1 MIRNPWD
8 ISDGVL
14 NQLYLAILIISA
26 FLLGS
31 IPFGLLFVFWIAR
44 KDIRTVGSGNI
55 GATNVRR
62 VAGTPV
68 ALVVLICDVLKGA
81 LPVLAAGW
89 LTDHAGY
96 GAWVSAVTAQ
106 AAVLGHMFPAYL
118 KFKPSGKG
126 VATAL
131 GAFGMLS
138 PTAVSAALGIFIVLA
153 TTTRRT
159 SVGSLAGAASLTP
172 AVWLT
177 THQPAF
183 TLAAVVTTVLIFLRH
198 KDNIRRLLQGREPTL
213 GEKLQR

>member
-1 MIRNPWD
+1 MIRMPWA
-8 ISDGVL
+8 ISDDVL

-26 FLLGS
+26 VLLGS
-31 IPFGLLFVFWIAR
+31 IPFGLLFVRWIAR
-44 KDIRTVGSGNI
+44 RDIRTVGSGNI

-62 VAGTPV
+62 VAGTPL

-81 LPVLAAGW
+81 LPVIAAGW
-89 LTDHAGY
+89 LTDHYGY
-96 GAWVSAVTAQ
+96 GTWVAAVAAL

-131 GAFGMLS
+131 GAFAIIS
-138 PTAVSAALGIFIVLA
+138 PTAVSAGLGIFILLA
-153 TTTRRT
+153 AITRRT
-159 SVGSLAGAASLTP
+159 SVGSLAGVATLTP

-183 TLAAVVTTVLIFLRH
+183 TLAAAVTTVLIFLRH

-213 GEKLQR
+213 DEKLQR